1 MLWRKRMRWKGGRAV
16 FIFTGQRKER
26 VSSKPRRF
34 KVSVCSREKHS
45 MDFSNQTA
53 FKKKIMCLREDQC
66 RVGEKF

>member
-1 MLWRKRMRWKGGRAV
+1 MRWKGGRAV

-53 FKKKIMCLREDQC
+53 FKKKNHVSERRPVQGGRE
-66 RVGEKF
+66 VLNPV